1 MMVRKVLWVTK
12 FKLLPKRR
20 EANSATVSGFEQ
32 PELYVS
38 YGHGDEELAVL
49 YSQEALPRLLG
60 LKEKWDPNNVYRY
73 NYPLIR

>member
-1 MMVRKVLWVTK
+1 MI
-12 FKLLPKRR
+12 PKGPLGDKIHDFAR
-20 EANSATVSGFEQ
+20 EARSKFATVSGFEQ

-49 YSQEALPRLLG
+49 YSEEALPRLLD
-60 LKEKWDPNNVYRY
+60 LKERWDPTNVYRY